1 MDLEKYLQDRN
12 IQKKDFAKLIGVSKT
27 YLSLVMSKKR
37 NPSIRVARLI
47 IKETKGLVNVSD
59 LFRPDSQV
67 RIFIEENS
75 NEKT

>member
-27 YLSLVMSKKR
+27 YLSLVMGKKR